1 MEKEFQND
9 DMEAFFRKA
18 FGELGDAPSED
29 GWDTPSDDV
38 WAGIQRAIPG
48 PKPAWWTLFRLWAA
62 TLFAIGLLL
71 VLLSGLWGHYRKLES
86 KIEQQALA
94 NEKLQLVVD
103 SLQRQLGRQEDS
115 AAPKV
120 SIESGK
126 AMVAGEK
133 LAPDISRPLGSQ
145 GVRSRGSLS
154 GWDEE
159 KIKLLTT
166 EGQESGQSGKN
177 SALPEQAP
185 MVIVGDK
192 PVSPTPSEGLFARVA
207 MSPLLPVPLP
217 GLSVSKVVAGS
228 NEPTL
233 KISLDLIRPVRS
245 KPGFYLGAYTAWNY
259 TSRDL
264 FSKKMGA
271 DQPVRPIFEAREQGQ
286 GSMEFGVRAGLQL
299 SRRWALESGV
309 GAFSIRQQS
318 RQLFRIIFDPS
329 REQPDGSGVLESTY
343 ALAVPSAFGESQI
356 EVGLRRAASQQII
369 PGEAIGLEISSRQQL
384 RFVSIPLVAR
394 YDLLSGRFGL
404 GVKGG
409 LAFNFL
415 QATSLQTAVQI
426 HRSGLR
432 APVTRVRQRFSE
444 VRDTNLDYILGLSA
458 RYRLWAGLEAELQP
472 AYRRNLQ
479 PITARQDFLTRS
491 YALGLQ
497 LGVNYRF

>member
-1 MEKEFQND
+1 
-9 DMEAFFRKA
+9 
-18 FGELGDAPSED
+18 
-29 GWDTPSDDV
+29 
-38 WAGIQRAIPG
+38 
-48 PKPAWWTLFRLWAA
+48 
-62 TLFAIGLLL
+62 
-71 VLLSGLWGHYRKLES
+71 
-86 KIEQQALA
+86 
-94 NEKLQLVVD
+94 
-103 SLQRQLGRQEDS
+103 
-115 AAPKV
+115 
-120 SIESGK
+120 
-126 AMVAGEK
+126 
-133 LAPDISRPLGSQ
+133 
-145 GVRSRGSLS
+145 
-154 GWDEE
+154 
-159 KIKLLTT
+159 
-166 EGQESGQSGKN
+166 
-177 SALPEQAP
+177 
-185 MVIVGDK
+185 
-192 PVSPTPSEGLFARVA
+192 
-207 MSPLLPVPLP
+207 
-217 GLSVSKVVAGS
+217 
-228 NEPTL
+228 
-233 KISLDLIRPVRS
+233 SLDLIRPARS
-245 KPGFYLGAYTAWNY
+245 KPRFYLGAYTAWNY